1 MPSFLPALQDK
12 EGLECLR
19 FNGNLTADQSEEL
32 VKLSGLRELTIDSCS
47 WNVVDV
53 FPRWMDIL
61 RPTLMS
67 LTLNVSLC
75 GTHISSYV
83 LKLPIVDT
91 YPQHGDAGHHFA
103 ELTAFDASPCNK
115 LH

>member
-1 MPSFLPALQDK
+1 MPSFLPALQNK

-53 FPRWMDIL
+53 FPRWMDVL

-67 LTLNVSLC
+67 LTLNVSWR
-75 GTHISSYV
+75 GTHISCYV
-83 LKLPIVDT
+83 LMSAYSRYILSAWRCWTSFCRAYRI
-91 YPQHGDAGHHFA
+91 
-103 ELTAFDASPCNK
+103 
-115 LH
+115 